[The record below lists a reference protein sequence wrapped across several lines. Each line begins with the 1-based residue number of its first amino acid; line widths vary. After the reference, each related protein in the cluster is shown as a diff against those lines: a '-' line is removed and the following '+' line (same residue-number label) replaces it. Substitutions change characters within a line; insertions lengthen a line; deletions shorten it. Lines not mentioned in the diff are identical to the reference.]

1 MSWSYTHTP
10 DKYSPYC
17 SDHILL
23 SGFGVSGGPD
33 IPKLSAGQGL
43 SSLTMNRSTHPRH
56 SSREVFVGTRKRHHG
71 RVGIAKCAVPS
82 LYNPFWLH
90 VWEFLMAS
98 RMGRPWG
105 FLRLSL
111 LECFTC
117 FSLHLYSLPHLGF
130 DFCGAKLVKGA
141 ADKIPMLYFACFLSS
156 LLVMPDLPCYACAER
171 MHEIIWSYALHLS
184 LLTAPENR
192 KPRRRCFSR

>member
-1 MSWSYTHTP
+1 MPYSSCADSTHWAWMPKVYYSSYTSEVRVFWSGTHTS

-23 SGFGVSGGPD
+23 SGFGVSDKPD

-43 SSLTMNRSTHPRH
+43 SSFTTNRSNHPRH

-71 RVGIAKCAVPS
+71 RVGIAGLLCHHLTIPLGIRFES
-82 LYNPFWLH
+82 SYWLH

-98 RMGRPWG
+98 RMRRPWG

-117 FSLHLYSLPHLGF
+117 LYLHPFWYASPGF
-130 DFCGAKLVKGA
+130 
-141 ADKIPMLYFACFLSS
+141 
-156 LLVMPDLPCYACAER
+156 
-171 MHEIIWSYALHLS
+171 
-184 LLTAPENR
+184 
-192 KPRRRCFSR
+192 